1 MFYQSCEVTLSSL
14 WPGQITQIVSEFEFQ
29 NVRKLLIKLEAGMSH
44 FLKSME
50 MTFYPRGHS
59 DERLK
64 VLLKHLSKHPGNLT

>member
-50 MTFYPRGHS
+50 MTFYPRGQIKREAKS
-59 DERLK
+59 APQT
-64 VLLKHLSKHPGNLT
+64 SF